1 MSHYLNCLLLS
12 VSVNLL
18 GKRQWYLRHLGLIT
32 NWMNHPV
39 FPFNATF
46 YLIAAI
52 SKWLSV
58 GLLPNASLKIRR
70 VAGGKI
76 HAGLQQEAGLW
87 CITCFSYLSLFFHLG
102 LLIKGHLFSS
112 EAATTN
118 TQAGC
123 FFTAHIQFF
132 RCWKFNQGHGVWFL
146 VVEAL
151 PS

>member
-1 MSHYLNCLLLS
+1 MSHYLNYLLLS
-12 VSVNLL
+12 ASINLL
-18 GKRQWYLRHLGLIT
+18 GKRQWYLRNLGLIT

-70 VAGGKI
+70 VQAGRYVLVCSRRQACGSS
-76 HAGLQQEAGLW
+76 HGSHN
-87 CITCFSYLSLFFHLG
+87 CPYFFHSG

-112 EAATTN
+112 EATITN

-123 FFTAHIQFF
+123 FLTAYIH
-132 RCWKFNQGHGVWFL
+132 FL
-146 VVEAL
+146 CSGSSTKAKVSGSWL
-151 PS
+151 

>member
-1 MSHYLNCLLLS
+1 MSI
-12 VSVNLL
+12 NLL
-18 GKRQWYLRHLGLIT
+18 GKRQWYLRDPGLIT

-70 VAGGKI
+70 GAGGKI

-87 CITCFSYLSLFFHLG
+87 FITCFS
-102 LLIKGHLFSS
+102 
-112 EAATTN
+112 
-118 TQAGC
+118 
-123 FFTAHIQFF
+123 
-132 RCWKFNQGHGVWFL
+132 
-146 VVEAL
+146 
-151 PS
+151 